1 MHSLVR
7 AGRAR
12 GAVHVPRLCM
22 PVRERGVPRGMSSPQ
37 GDVDCPVCDRT
48 GLVED
53 EDIIYV
59 DFGWICRK
67 CIAQGEEIRKLQE
80 ADKA

>member
-1 MHSLVR
+1 MT
-7 AGRAR
+7 
-12 GAVHVPRLCM
+12 
-22 PVRERGVPRGMSSPQ
+22 SPM

-67 CIAQGEEIRKLQE
+67 CIARGEEIRKLQE

>member
-1 MHSLVR
+1 MT
-7 AGRAR
+7 
-12 GAVHVPRLCM
+12 
-22 PVRERGVPRGMSSPQ
+22 SPMR
-37 GDVDCPVCDRT
+37 DVDCPVCDRK

-67 CIAQGEEIRKLQE
+67 CKAQGEEIRKLQE